1 MTPKDQNLN
10 LSDPAVQDAILQEVS
25 FTLFMKNK
33 LNNKEQSWKEQ
44 GLPADTK
51 LTWEKEQPDGKVF
64 NKEKEGS
71 PKKEE
76 EEEKKIK
83 KRKIN

>member
-10 LSDPAVQDAILQEVS
+10 LSDPSFQDEILQEIR
-25 FTLFMKNK
+25 NK
-33 LNNKEQSWKEQ
+33 LKEQ

-51 LTWEKEQPDGKVF
+51 LTWKKQPDGKVF

-76 EEEKKIK
+76 EEEKKMK
-83 KRKIN
+83 KRMMTKREL